1 MLKRKLQAWMVH
13 SGCTRK
19 RLAELLHVSH
29 RTVEGWLA
37 LKSRPIPAKM
47 HSAIEDLIAPRTER
61 TLSPSEKEFYELQDK
76 YARDCWLEKRIE
88 RILVLS
94 HRVMAYWEANYRYQS
109 DDSEFFE
116 EVTDLT
122 MEIRDISTEV
132 TALGA
137 HHADCLLFDEYDEDG
152 QYRRFEDAGR

>member
-1 MLKRKLQAWMVH
+1 MVH

-37 LKSRPIPAKM
+37 VKSRPIPAKM

-61 TLSPSEKEFYELQDK
+61 TLSPSEKEFHAMQDK
-76 YARDCWLEKRIE
+76 FSRECWLQEKLE

-94 HRVMAYWEANYRYQS
+94 HRAMAYWDAHYRYQS
-109 DDSEFFE
+109 EASEFFE

-122 MEIRDISTEV
+122 MEIRDISKEV

-137 HHADCLLFDEYDEDG
+137 FHADCMLFDEFDETG
-152 QYRRFEDAGR
+152 LYKRFEEES

>member
-1 MLKRKLQAWMVH
+1 
-13 SGCTRK
+13 
-19 RLAELLHVSH
+19 
-29 RTVEGWLA
+29 
-37 LKSRPIPAKM
+37 
-47 HSAIEDLIAPRTER
+47 
-61 TLSPSEKEFYELQDK
+61 
-76 YARDCWLEKRIE
+76 
-88 RILVLS
+88 
-94 HRVMAYWEANYRYQS
+94 MAYWEANYRYQS

-122 MEIRDISTEV
+122 MEIRDISKDV